1 MSRAMLKLRFGL
13 NARIGLYERVCAFL
27 ENNIDI
33 VSTLTSI
40 RDRYKKG
47 KDFKYK
53 ILNEWIAV
61 MNQGGK
67 FADAIQPWVPAAEH
81 MLISAGEK
89 GQGLIAGLKEATVLS
104 SASSKNKKAIIGGL
118 ATPVFLTVMILM
130 MLAGFQ
136 LKMVPIFSG
145 LLPVEQWPS
154 NASILNTISAA
165 IVDYWYV
172 FLFGVLIVGFI
183 VTSTIGSWTG
193 SVRNKFDKLPP
204 WSFYKTFQAS
214 SFLIALSSLM
224 KAGVPNYDAL
234 KMMHR
239 NASPWMKIHLN
250 KMMASMRL
258 SGTNPGEALDTG
270 LLDPAT
276 AGDVQ
281 DYSKLSSFQDA
292 IYILGKR
299 SIEDGVERTNNKMAV
314 LRNLMFFLVAISI
327 GTVYSTVYTLQSE
340 IGDRVQSGMNH

>member
-13 NARIGLYERVCAFL
+13 KDRIGLYERICAFL

-33 VSTLTSI
+33 VSTLISI

-47 KDFKYK
+47 KDYKYK
-53 ILNEWIAV
+53 ILNEWIHV
-61 MNQGGK
+61 MNHGGK
-67 FADAIQPWVPAAEH
+67 FADALQPWVPAAEH

-89 GQGLIAGLKEATVLS
+89 GQGLIGGLKEATVLS
-104 SASSKNKKAIIGGL
+104 SAAAKNKKAIIGGL
-118 ATPVFLTVMILM
+118 ATPVFLTLMILG

-136 LKMVPIFSG
+136 LKMVPIFAG
-145 LLPVEQWPS
+145 LLPVEQWPT
-154 NASILNTISAA
+154 NASVLNTVSAF
-165 IVDYWYV
+165 IVDYWWLMFLCAGGLGV
-172 FLFGVLIVGFI
+172 FI
-183 VTSTIGSWTG
+183 TSTIGRWTG
-193 SVRNKFDKLPP
+193 PIRNKFDNLPP

-234 KMMHR
+234 KMMNR
-239 NASPWMKIHLN
+239 NASPWMRIHLN
-250 KMMASMRL
+250 KMMASMRM
-258 SGTNPGEALDTG
+258 SGSNPGESLDTG
-270 LLDPAT
+270 LLDAST
-276 AGDVQ
+276 SGDVQ

-299 SIEDGVERTNNKMAV
+299 SIEDGVEKTNNKMAV

-340 IGDRVQSGMNH
+340 IGDKVQSNN